1 MLWVRIGVFSDS
13 YKPYQS
19 GVVTS
24 ILTFKEELKR
34 KGHEIDIFA
43 PSYPNYIEEEE
54 GVHRFLSV
62 PSPTNP
68 DFTLAIPVLRGLGTL
83 IKHLKLD
90 LIHVQSPFTMGRVG
104 LRYANKYRLPLVFTY
119 HTLYDQYA
127 HYVPVAQD
135 LARDMAVKY
144 SMKFCNHCDH
154 VIVPCQEIQEV
165 LQSNLVHT
173 PISVIPT
180 GVSLDKFAQG
190 DRKWLHNQY
199 GIGLDKKILLF
210 VGRLT
215 REKNLEFLIEAFAA
229 VHAHRPDTVLVLV
242 ARGPLEQPLKTMAVG
257 LGLGDDVIF
266 TGAQPFETLVH
277 AYHSADLFVFS
288 SITETQGLVLLE
300 AMACGLPVVAVRACG
315 VQDMVESGVDG
326 ILTACRIEDF
336 SQAICQVL
344 AKPDVYKYY
353 QTNALRKANCL
364 SAVNMASR
372 LETLYAELCQ
382 KEQPRRSK
390 TAASS
395 SWMAL

>member
-1 MLWVRIGVFSDS
+1 MRIGVFSDS

-24 ILTFKEELKR
+24 ILTFKEELNR
-34 KGHEIDIFA
+34 KGHEIYIFA

-54 GVHRFLSV
+54 GVHRFMSV

-68 DFTLAIPVLRGLGTL
+68 DFALAIPVLPGLSSL

-104 LRYANKYRLPLVFTY
+104 LRYANKFQLPLVFTY

-135 LARDMAVKY
+135 LAREMTVKY
-144 SMKFCNHCDH
+144 SIKFCNHCDH
-154 VIVPCQEIQEV
+154 VVVPCAEIQEV
-165 LQSNLVHT
+165 LQSNLVNR

-180 GVSLDKFAQG
+180 GVSLEKFARG
-190 DRKWLHNQY
+190 DDKWLHNQY

-215 REKNLEFLIEAFAA
+215 REKNLEFLIESFAA
-229 VHAHRPDTVLVLV
+229 VHTHRPDTVLVLV
-242 ARGPLEQPLKTMAVG
+242 ARGPLEQPLKTMTREMG
-257 LGLGDDVIF
+257 LEDDVIF
-266 TGAQPFETLVH
+266 TGALPFETLVH
-277 AYHSADLFVFS
+277 AYYSADLFVFS
-288 SITETQGLVLLE
+288 SMTETQGLVLLE

-326 ILTACRIEDF
+326 ILTECRVEDF

-344 AKPDVYKYY
+344 AKPDVYNYY
-353 QTNALRKANCL
+353 QSNALRKANTL
-364 SAVNMASR
+364 SAVNMAASM
-372 LETLYAELCQ
+372 ESLYMELCQ
-382 KEQPRRSK
+382 REQPRR
-390 TAASS
+390 TRTEASS